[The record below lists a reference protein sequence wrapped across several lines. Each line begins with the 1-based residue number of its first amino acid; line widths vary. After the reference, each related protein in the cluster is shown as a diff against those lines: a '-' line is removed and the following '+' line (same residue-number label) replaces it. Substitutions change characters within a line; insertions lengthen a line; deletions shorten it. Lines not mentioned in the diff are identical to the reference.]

1 MTASAIVGYTWTISM
16 KSRTVA
22 PKTRRTDQT
31 ARQKSDPGTGLSL
44 RKLPRGHG
52 RNISYVLDEDELPP
66 DLAPEHRGTI
76 ARALEQI
83 MTNPKRLVK
92 EVERATRDAL

>member
-1 MTASAIVGYTWTISM
+1 MACRDLILDVVVQLDGTI
-16 KSRTVA
+16 
-22 PKTRRTDQT
+22 D
-31 ARQKSDPGTGLSL
+31 
-44 RKLPRGHG
+44 
-52 RNISYVLDEDELPP
+52 VLDEDELPP

-76 ARALEQI
+76 ARAVEQI